1 MFQMSLL
8 GRIENSWLKAFWIV
22 GFCWRAQLK
31 FVNRSGSKI
40 WSVRIAAHAR
50 VSGRRHWR
58 RTHFFDCFYAIT
70 WVHGLEYIMGVR
82 CLEGW
87 SRNHWSWLLKNVTN
101 YNLSPIFLRIFH
113 IVLWLF
119 ASSMG
124 TVIAQKSHWK
134 NISSN
139 QLFSNFFSK
148 YIGFTKCFLPKY
160 SESKVP

>member
-1 MFQMSLL
+1 MFQISLL

-70 WVHGLEYIMGVR
+70 WGHGLEYIMGVR

-87 SRNHWSWLLKNVTN
+87 PRNHWSWLLKNVKN
-101 YNLSPIFLRIFH
+101 CNLSSIFWEFS

-124 TVIAQKSHWK
+124 GHSVEKLEIVFHWK
-134 NISSN
+134 LFLSN
-139 QLFSNFFSK
+139 QQLFR
-148 YIGFTKCFLPKY
+148 
-160 SESKVP
+160 

>member
-8 GRIENSWLKAFWIV
+8 GRIENHWLKAFWIV

-70 WVHGLEYIMGVR
+70 WGHGLEYIMGVR

-87 SRNHWSWLLKNVTN
+87 PRNHWSWLLKNVKN
-101 YNLSPIFLRIFH
+101 CNLSSIFWEFPLFCGCLH
-113 IVLWLF
+113 HLW
-119 ASSMG
+119 AG
-124 TVIAQKSHWK
+124 TVSKNEKLSHTE
-134 NISSN
+134 NYFCQINNYSD
-139 QLFSNFFSK
+139 SNFFK
-148 YIGFTKCFLPKY
+148 
-160 SESKVP
+160 